1 MKNFKRIIPL
11 ILFAFAFVCAALP
24 KGSAMSISAGLD
36 SLRGQWSRGKGP
48 RAGGFSLGYSYFV
61 PETDKKCPLVI
72 LMAGAGE
79 GTPEGHELD
88 ANDFAYWSS
97 EEFQARVPGAKGMYI
112 LILRAPEPIYFDT
125 CPVEPMYAAISDF
138 IGKHN
143 IDTRRVIVGG
153 WCIGASGATRL
164 TLAHPELID
173 GLMLFSPR
181 TLISSSEAQTLKN
194 KRIWI
199 FACKGDTYS
208 NYATFALPSWNNIKG
223 AASDRSAVRFTSCS
237 LAPAAALLINH
248 YTWLLA
254 EQDFSPSVQGRYTSL
269 KTVDGNEKSVASPE
283 VISFMTFTD
292 ETVDETKAEETET
305 EKESETEES
314 ETETSAKSTAS
325 QSETASKPDESVK
338 DSTAST
344 AAPENP
350 GKKTA
355 LIAVIC
361 AAAAAVAGGV
371 TALILRKRKN
381 KERG

>member
-1 MKNFKRIIPL
+1 
-11 ILFAFAFVCAALP
+11 
-24 KGSAMSISAGLD
+24 
-36 SLRGQWSRGKGP
+36 
-48 RAGGFSLGYSYFV
+48 
-61 PETDKKCPLVI
+61 
-72 LMAGAGE
+72 
-79 GTPEGHELD
+79 
-88 ANDFAYWSS
+88 
-97 EEFQARVPGAKGMYI
+97 
-112 LILRAPEPIYFDT
+112 
-125 CPVEPMYAAISDF
+125 
-138 IGKHN
+138 
-143 IDTRRVIVGG
+143 
-153 WCIGASGATRL
+153 
-164 TLAHPELID
+164 
-173 GLMLFSPR
+173 MLFSPR

-208 NYATFALPSWNNIKG
+208 NYASFALPSWNNIRG

-237 LAPAAALLINH
+237 LAPSAALLINH

-269 KTVDGNEKSVASPE
+269 KTVDGNGKSVASPE

-325 QSETASKPDESVK
+325 QSETASKPDESAK
-338 DSTAST
+338 EPSDTAS
-344 AAPENP
+344 PENP

-381 KERG
+381 KERS